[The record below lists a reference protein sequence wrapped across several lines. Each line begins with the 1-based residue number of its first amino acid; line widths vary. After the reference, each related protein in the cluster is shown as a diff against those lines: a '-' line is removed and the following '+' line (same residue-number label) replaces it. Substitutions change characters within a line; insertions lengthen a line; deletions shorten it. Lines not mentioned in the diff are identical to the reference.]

1 MGEADLFWQIT
12 VVEALLNL
20 AIFAAAVIAYGP
32 VNILAARLRAATS
45 IPPGTAIG
53 VLFGIATAIAVLQPV
68 HLVGGASTG
77 SQTVLLALAGLL
89 AGPFAALASATIA
102 LSAQLV
108 PTGQPF
114 DGFGLAILAAAS
126 ATGVVLRWG
135 LDRFARADAV
145 AYWHFPILGAM
156 SAFVGLAAQWGF
168 QGWQATGL
176 SIVPTLLSNVMAITI
191 LGTLLLHEKRRH
203 DAEQD
208 LRASQ
213 LRLANQ
219 TRELAEQARELAAA
233 RDAAEAADRAKSEF
247 LANMSHEI
255 RTPMN
260 GVIGMAGLLLETDLD
275 DEQRRFAETVCE
287 SGEALIDIVNDILD
301 ISKLEA
307 GRLELENIAFDL
319 ADLTDRAAQILL
331 AKAREKAIDL
341 GVFVAPEA
349 SGTFCG
355 DPSRLRQVLLN
366 LIGNAIKFTDRGG
379 VALQVLPAADG
390 RMRFEI
396 TDTGIGIA
404 PQRQP
409 LLFKKFSQLDS
420 SVTRRYGGTGL
431 GLAICKQLVELMG
444 GTIGVVSEPGSGSTF
459 WFEVPLEKSAEKRPP
474 PAFRAA
480 RPMRALVVDEVPLI
494 GYLTRR
500 HLEVCGFEVTMAL
513 DPFAVLSEIGRVGRE
528 GVPFDLAV
536 VDHLMPVLTGDKLA
550 ARIRALPAGA
560 AIKLVL
566 VTASGHDAVE
576 DLDAVDAVLEKP
588 LRARTLGQCLARL
601 FQAGAPPDAVAAT
614 PVRAMEPVRRGLA
627 VLLAEDNRVN
637 QDVARTILTRAGHRV
652 DIAENGRQAVDAVRR
667 NLYDVILMDVQMPEM
682 DGIEAVRLIRGL
694 PSPLSAVHVIAM
706 TANAMEGA
714 RDEYL
719 AAGMDDYICKPV
731 QPRLLTEKLA
741 DIATARERR
750 TAPPP
755 PSPVEPVLD
764 EQNLTDLLDAVS
776 AEQTI
781 GFVEVFLNDA
791 GERMSQIVEATQS
804 ANLEVCRRCA
814 HSLVSMAGTF
824 GATRLSTLARRLEIA
839 CKCGDGK
846 EAAELAERLTAC
858 GKETAEAL
866 TQWVERT
873 RVAEAPQPTL

>member
-1 MGEADLFWQIT
+1 MDEADLFWQIT

-32 VNILAARLRAATS
+32 VNILAARLRDRTA

-68 HLVGGASTG
+68 HLVGGAPTG

-89 AGPFAALASATIA
+89 AGPFAALAAAVIA
-102 LSAQLV
+102 LSAGLV

-114 DGFGLAILAAAS
+114 DSFGFAILAAAS

-135 LDRFARADAV
+135 LDRFARSDWV
-145 AYWHFPILGAM
+145 AYWHFPILGVM
-156 SAFVGLAAQWGF
+156 SAVVSLATQWGF
-168 QGWQATGL
+168 QGWHPTGL
-176 SIVPTLLSNVMAITI
+176 SIVPTLLANVCAITI

-203 DAEQD
+203 DAEED

-213 LRLANQ
+213 IRLANQ
-219 TRELAEQARELAAA
+219 ARELAEQARELAAA
-233 RDAAEAADRAKSEF
+233 RDAAEAADRAKSDF

-260 GVIGMAGLLLETDLD
+260 GVIGMAGLLLETNLD
-275 DEQRRFAETVCE
+275 AEQRRFAETVCE

-307 GRLELENIAFDL
+307 GRLELENIEFDL
-319 ADLTDRAAQILL
+319 PDLVDRTVRILL
-331 AKAREKAIDL
+331 AKAREKVIDL

-349 SGTFCG
+349 SGTFTG
-355 DPSRLRQVLLN
+355 DPSRLRQILLN
-366 LIGNAIKFTDRGG
+366 LVGNAIKFTDRGG

-390 RMRFEI
+390 RLRFEI
-396 TDTGIGIA
+396 SDTGIGIA
-404 PQRQP
+404 PERQP

-431 GLAICKQLVELMG
+431 GLAICKQLVGLMG
-444 GTIGVVSEPGSGSTF
+444 GTIGVVSEPGNGSTF
-459 WFEVPLEKSAEKRPP
+459 WFEVPLGEGAAGRPP
-474 PAFRAA
+474 VFHPTR
-480 RPMRALVVDEVPLI
+480 RMRALVVDEVPLV

-500 HLEVCGFEVTMAL
+500 HLECFGFEVTTAL
-513 DPFAVLSEIGRVGRE
+513 DPFAVLTEIGRTGRE
-528 GVPFDLAV
+528 GIPFDLV
-536 VDHLMPVLTGDKLA
+536 VIDHVMPVLTGDKLA
-550 ARIRALPAGA
+550 ARVRALPVGG

-566 VTASGHDAVE
+566 LTASGHDTVE
-576 DLDAVDAVLEKP
+576 DIGAVDAVLEKP
-588 LRARTLGQCLARL
+588 IGARSFGQCLARL
-601 FQAGAPPDAVAAT
+601 FQAGAPPDAVAV
-614 PVRAMEPVRRGLA
+614 PPGRAAPSAGRSLA

-637 QDVARTILTRAGHRV
+637 QDVARTILSRAGHRV
-652 DIAENGRQAVDAVRR
+652 DIAENGRLAVDAVRR

-682 DGIEAVRLIRGL
+682 DGIEAVRLIRSL
-694 PSPLSAVHVIAM
+694 PSPLSAVHIIAM

-741 DIATARERR
+741 AVATARERR
-750 TAPPP
+750 IAPPP
-755 PSPVEPVLD
+755 PAEAVLD
-764 EQNLTDLLDAVS
+764 EQNLNDLLEAVL
-776 AEQTI
+776 AEETI

-791 GERMSQIVEATQS
+791 GERLAQIAEAS
-804 ANLEVCRRCA
+804 KAGKLEVCRRCA

-824 GATRLSTLARRLEIA
+824 GAVRLSTLARRLEIA
-839 CKCGDGK
+839 CKCGDGD
-846 EAAELAERLTAC
+846 EAAELADRLFGC
-858 GKETAEAL
+858 GNETAEAL
-866 TQWVERT
+866 RQWVDKT
-873 RVAEAPQPTL
+873 RLAETAAP